1 MRLQQRIS
9 TRLGKGMVLALV
21 LAIAGPLI
29 ALAFEGGSSRIAA
42 QSQAKLEATIFSYD
56 GQDFTRA
63 KTTMLTAEGKSA
75 AGTKLDHETAAYKA
89 LAKGHSFA
97 GEATIFGKKYDAN
110 YAPLTG
116 ADGKVTGALFV
127 ATAK

>member
-1 MRLQQRIS
+1 MRVHQWVS
-9 TRLGKGMVLALV
+9 TRLGKGIVLALGV
-21 LAIAGPLI
+21 VIAAPVM
-29 ALAFEGGSSRIAA
+29 AVAHEDGGSRAA
-42 QSQAKLEATIFSYD
+42 QSQAKLESTIFSYD
-56 GQDFTRA
+56 GHDFTRA

-75 AGTKLDHETAAYKA
+75 AGTKLDPATPAYKA
-89 LAKGHSFA
+89 LAGGHSFS